1 MLRAARFVLEERSD
15 DMHTRQHF
23 NQQLEQLEQDMV
35 RLGTVVEEML
45 DKAVR
50 ALVERDVDLA
60 AEVINEDDLADSLD
74 LNIEQRCMRL
84 LALQQPMSKD
94 LRTIGS
100 ILKAIT
106 DLERIGDFSVD
117 IARAT
122 QRIAGEADFKPIADI
137 PRMAE
142 KVKEMVRHTLKAFV
156 ERDLEAVMRICTEE
170 DDVVD
175 HYQNS
180 LLTELI
186 QSMQEDPRVVPQAAH
201 LLLVT
206 RYLERIADHCTNVAE
221 RVYYMETGRLE
232 ELA

>member
-1 MLRAARFVLEERSD
+1 MNP
-15 DMHTRQHF
+15 RQNF
-23 NQQLEQLEQDMV
+23 NQQLRQLEEDMV
-35 RLGTVVEEML
+35 RMGAVVEEMV

-50 ALVERDVDLA
+50 ALVERDKDLCN
-60 AEVINEDDLADSLD
+60 EVINEDDLADSLD
-74 LNIEQRCMRL
+74 LHIEQRCMRL

-122 QRIAGEADFKPIADI
+122 LRIADEPYFKPLVDI

-142 KVKEMVRHTLKAFV
+142 KVKEMVRDTLKAFV
-156 ERDLEAVMRICTEE
+156 DRDLDTVMRVCKVE

-175 HYQNS
+175 AYQNS
-180 LLTELI
+180 LTEELI
-186 QSMQEDPRVVPQAAH
+186 EAMEKDPRCVRQAAH
-201 LLLVT
+201 FLLVT

-221 RVYYMETGRLE
+221 RIYYMETGRLE

>member
-1 MLRAARFVLEERSD
+1 
-15 DMHTRQHF
+15 MHTRQHF
-23 NQQLEQLEQDMV
+23 DQQLAQLEQDIV
-35 RLGTVVEEML
+35 RMGTVVEEML
-45 DKAVR
+45 DKAIR

-60 AEVINEDDLADSLD
+60 VEVINEDDLADSLD

-122 QRIAGEADFKPIADI
+122 QRIAEQPDYKQIVDVPQ
-137 PRMAE
+137 MAA

-175 HYQNS
+175 HFQNT
-180 LLTELI
+180 LMTELI
-186 QSMQEDPRVVPQAAH
+186 EVMQEDPRVVPQAAH
-201 LLLVT
+201 FLLIV

>member
-1 MLRAARFVLEERSD
+1 MNTRQNFYQQLRQLEE
-15 DMHTRQHF
+15 
-23 NQQLEQLEQDMV
+23 DMV
-35 RLGTVVEEML
+35 RMGTVVEEMV

-60 AEVINEDDLADSLD
+60 NEVINEDDLADSLD
-74 LNIEQRCMRL
+74 LHIEQRCMRL

-117 IARAT
+117 IAHAT
-122 QRIAGEADFKPIADI
+122 RHIADQPYVQPIVDI
-137 PRMAE
+137 PKMADR
-142 KVKEMVRHTLKAFV
+142 VKEMVRDTLKAFV
-156 ERDLEAVMRICTEE
+156 DRDLEAVMRICKQD

-175 HYQNS
+175 AHQNA
-180 LLTELI
+180 LIRELI
-186 QSMQEDPRVVPQAAH
+186 QAMEQDPKCVHQAAH
-201 LLLVT
+201 LLLIV

>member
-1 MLRAARFVLEERSD
+1 MN
-15 DMHTRQHF
+15 TRQHF
-23 NQQLEQLEQDMV
+23 NQQLRQLEEDMV
-35 RLGTVVEEML
+35 RMGAVVEEMV

-50 ALVERDVDLA
+50 ALMERDIDLA
-60 AEVINEDDLADSLD
+60 NEVINEDDLADSLD
-74 LNIEQRCMRL
+74 LHIEQRCMRL

-122 QRIAGEADFKPIADI
+122 QRIADKPYFRPLVDI
-137 PRMAE
+137 PRMAD
-142 KVKEMVRHTLKAFV
+142 KVKEMVRDTLKAFV
-156 ERDLEAVMRICTEE
+156 ERDLEAVMRICKED

-175 HYQNS
+175 AYQNA
-180 LLTELI
+180 LIHELI
-186 QSMQEDPRVVPQAAH
+186 EAMQQDPKCVHQAAH
-201 LLLVT
+201 LMLIT

>member
-1 MLRAARFVLEERSD
+1 MT
-15 DMHTRQHF
+15 TRQHF
-23 NQQLEQLEQDMV
+23 TQQLTQLEEDLV
-35 RLGTVVEEML
+35 RMGTVVEEML
-45 DKAVR
+45 DKAIR
-50 ALVERDVDLA
+50 ALVERDVELA
-60 AEVINEDDLADSLD
+60 SEVINEDDLADSLD
-74 LNIEQRCMRL
+74 LHIEQRCMRL

-117 IARAT
+117 IARTT
-122 QRIAGEADFKPIADI
+122 QRIADQPYFKPLVDI

-142 KVKEMVRHTLKAFV
+142 KVKEMVRNTLKAFV
-156 ERDLEAVMRICTEE
+156 ERDLDAVMRICQVD

-175 HYQNS
+175 GYQNA
-180 LLTELI
+180 LITELI
-186 QSMQEDPRVVPQAAH
+186 AAMEKDAKCVHQAAH
-201 LLLVT
+201 FLLIT